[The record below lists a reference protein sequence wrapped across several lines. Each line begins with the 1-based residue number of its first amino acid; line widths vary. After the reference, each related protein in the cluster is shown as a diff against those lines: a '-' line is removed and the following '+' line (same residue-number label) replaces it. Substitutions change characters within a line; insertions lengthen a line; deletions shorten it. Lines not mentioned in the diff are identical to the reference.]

1 MDLYSLAGGLI
12 EDEDVP
18 LAKECACETKELFLS
33 VRQVDLVHVR
43 VKVSLLK
50 DHREELHAFE
60 RIANILVGARSGWVG
75 IEANAALEQ
84 Q

>member
-12 EDEDVP
+12 EDEDVS

-43 VKVSLLK
+43 VKVSFLE
-50 DHREELHAFE
+50 DYREELHALE

-75 IEANAALEQ
+75 IEANAALE
-84 Q
+84 